1 MVCLESIVRSMS
13 REKNVYSA
21 VVGALSSGSQVK
33 RVVLFLRSISFLQFF
48 PEAIPFNYFRAS
60 FFIFLNNMHIILF
73 FDYSLL
79 HIIS

>member
-48 PEAIPFNYFRAS
+48 LVLAIAEKR
-60 FFIFLNNMHIILF
+60 
-73 FDYSLL
+73 
-79 HIIS
+79 